1 MNYEKYEYCEIM
13 WNFNVHNYIF
23 IETHHTCSFTYH
35 LWPQRQSWIE
45 ARRPAT
51 SKIFTICHLKKKNA
65 DLWNRG
71 QLQHFHLSWW
81 NGEREANLRQVGHII
96 IPSWACWVWGS
107 LTHPGDRGKMNL
119 DMGERS
125 GFEMWIGEPEIGRWL
140 PKPWD

>member
-51 SKIFTICHLKKKNA
+51 SKIFTICHLKKKMLTSETEDNCNISTWA
-65 DLWNRG
+65 
-71 QLQHFHLSWW
+71 
-81 NGEREANLRQVGHII
+81 GETVKEKQIYA
-96 IPSWACWVWGS
+96 
-107 LTHPGDRGKMNL
+107 K
-119 DMGERS
+119 
-125 GFEMWIGEPEIGRWL
+125 
-140 PKPWD
+140 WDT